1 MPRILIAVVLA
12 ALLAACGNRGA
23 QSEQSRRE
31 EDFRKL
37 LHGATL
43 NGRFSSTNS
52 DRISADKYTI
62 SSVTKLAGD
71 LWTINTRIQYGDH
84 DVTVPVPVH
93 VTWAGDTPVL
103 SLTNAGIP
111 GLGTFTARVLFYNN
125 QYAGTW
131 SSDKGHGG
139 QLFGKLDRAH

>member
-1 MPRILIAVVLA
+1 MPRYLIVLVLA
-12 ALLAACGNRGA
+12 GLLACGNRA
-23 QSEQSRRE
+23 DRSEQSRRE
-31 EDFRKL
+31 DDFRKL

-62 SSVTKLAGD
+62 SSVSKLAGD

-93 VTWAGDTPVL
+93 VAWAADTPVL

-111 GLGTFTARVLFYNN
+111 GLGAFTARVLFYGD

-131 SSDKGHGG
+131 SSNKGHGG
-139 QLFGKLDRAH
+139 HLFGKLDRAR

>member
-1 MPRILIAVVLA
+1 MPRYLIVLVLA
-12 ALLAACGNRGA
+12 GFLACGNRGT

-31 EDFRKL
+31 DDFRKM

-62 SSVTKLAGD
+62 SSVSKLAGD

-111 GLGTFTARVLFYNN
+111 GLGTFTARVLFYGD

-131 SSDKGHGG
+131 SSNKGHGG
-139 QLFGKLDRAH
+139 QLFGKLDRPAH